1 MPKDTFFNLE
11 ESKKRKI
18 ILAAIKE
25 FTDHELHKS
34 RVSNIIKEA
43 DIPRGSF
50 YQYFV
55 DIDDLFYYVIDS
67 EFEKIIK
74 QGLSES
80 EKTDDL
86 FEFVKLSFII
96 DYKGYLNNIRNRF
109 MKNVFKSIGN
119 NYEYLEYHNSKR
131 RQYILDVLN
140 RLDLSNI
147 KPMSDDEL
155 IDFYEFL
162 QGIKR
167 NILNKAMMNNQTLE
181 ESSKKLEWIL
191 NIIENGVRIKE

>member
-25 FTDHELHKS
+25 FTEHELHKS

-74 QGLSES
+74 QGLCES

-167 NILNKAMMNNQTLE
+167 NILNKAMMNNQSLE